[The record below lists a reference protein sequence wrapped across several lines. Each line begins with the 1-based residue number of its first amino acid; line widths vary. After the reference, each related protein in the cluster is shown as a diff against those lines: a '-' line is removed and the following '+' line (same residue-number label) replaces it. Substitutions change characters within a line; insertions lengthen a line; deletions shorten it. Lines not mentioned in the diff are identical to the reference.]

1 MSLITTGEQL
11 STKQH
16 TQVLNRLITKSDDM
30 LCIEIEKERPLI
42 NWDVWIL
49 SWTV

>member
-1 MSLITTGEQL
+1 MSLITIGEQL

-16 TQVLNRLITKSDDM
+16 TQVLNRLKIKSNDM

-42 NWDVWIL
+42 N
-49 SWTV
+49 